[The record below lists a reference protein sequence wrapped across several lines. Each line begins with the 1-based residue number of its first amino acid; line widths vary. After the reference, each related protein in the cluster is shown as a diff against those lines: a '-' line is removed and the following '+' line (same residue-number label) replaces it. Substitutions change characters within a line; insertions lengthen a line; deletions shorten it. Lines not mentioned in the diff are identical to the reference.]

1 MGSFIFWTRRTK
13 MEKAKIVCHKCG
25 TVYVVE
31 HAVAKK
37 DFLYIEKDW
46 GYFSKKDGEH
56 HSLVLCEACY
66 DRFIKTLMIPPVITE
81 RTEYLS

>member
-1 MGSFIFWTRRTK
+1 

-46 GYFSKKDGEH
+46 GYFSKKDAERH
-56 HSLVLCEACY
+56 EFDLCEDCY
-66 DRFIKTLMIPPVITE
+66 DKMTADFIIPVTVKKE
-81 RTEYLS
+81 KELL